1 MNLLLDTHTFLWFI
15 AGDSTLSKEARSAIE
30 GENNNLYMSVAS
42 LWEIAIKV
50 SIDKL
55 MLSEPF
61 ETLIPEQLAEN
72 GIELLDISVEHTA
85 LIASMPFHH
94 RDPFDRLIAA
104 QAKVEQMT
112 LVSMD
117 DVFDAYGVNRLW

>member
-1 MNLLLDTHTFLWFI
+1 VNLLLDTHTFLWFI
-15 AGDSTLSKEARSAIE
+15 AGDAILSKAARSAIE
-30 GENNNLYMSVAS
+30 DEGNNLYLSVAS

-55 MLSEPF
+55 ILSEPF
-61 ETLIPEQLAEN
+61 EALIPEQLAEN

-104 QAKVEQMT
+104 QAHVEQMT
-112 LVSMD
+112 LVSAD
-117 DVFDAYGVNRLW
+117 DAFDAYGVTRLW

>member
-15 AGDSTLSKEARSAIE
+15 AGNTNLSAAARSATE
-30 GENNNLYMSVAS
+30 DVNNNRYLSVAS

-55 MLSEPF
+55 VLSEPF

-85 LIASMPFHH
+85 HIISMSFHH

-104 QAKVEQMT
+104 QAKVEKMT
-112 LVSMD
+112 LVSVD
-117 DVFDAYGVNRLW
+117 TIFDTYGVNRLW

>member
-1 MNLLLDTHTFLWFI
+1 VNLLLDTHTFLWFI
-15 AGDSTLSKEARSAIE
+15 AGDSTLSKPARSAIE
-30 GENNNLYMSVAS
+30 DENNNLYMSVAS

-55 MLSEPF
+55 TLNEPF
-61 ETLIPEQLAEN
+61 ESLIPEQLAEN

-117 DVFDAYGVNRLW
+117 EVFDAYGITRLW

>member
-15 AGDSTLSKEARSAIE
+15 AGDSRLSQPARSAIE
-30 GENNNLYMSVAS
+30 DVNNNRYVSMAS

-50 SIDKL
+50 SVDKL
-55 MLSEPF
+55 KLSEPF
-61 ETLIPEQLAEN
+61 EVLIPEQLAEN
-72 GIELLDISVEHTA
+72 RIEPLNISVDHTA

-104 QAKVEQMT
+104 QAKTDQLT
-112 LVSMD
+112 LVSAD
-117 DVFDAYGVNRLW
+117 EVFDTYEVARHW

>member
-15 AGDSTLSKEARSAIE
+15 AGDSNLSKTARAAIE
-30 GENNNLYMSVAS
+30 DENNSRYLSVAS

-50 SIDKL
+50 SIEKL
-55 MLSEPF
+55 ELSEPF

-85 LIASMPFHH
+85 LVASMLFHH

-104 QAKVEQMT
+104 QANVERMA
-112 LVSMD
+112 LVSAD
-117 DVFDAYGVNRLW
+117 EVFDAYEVTRLW